1 MAFKNISILIST
13 DKKIKIKK
21 KKLKEYSK
29 KGPCGNRTRDLSHP
43 KGESYL

>member
-13 DKKIKIKK
+13 DKKKK
-21 KKLKEYSK
+21 LKQKLKEYSK